1 MRIHY
6 NLRDKN
12 AKEKTSIFLVARH
25 FGKNLRYSTGLSISP
40 TLWDV
45 KRNRPKSGQLPDV
58 RVALNQLEEKAEKA
72 LMDAGNLSQ
81 PEFKAL
87 MDKITRKVE
96 DSGGKTPYLIQFIR
110 EYLEEKNQGG
120 VKSLGTLLVNFS
132 AGTNYSQWGRI
143 DWSRVK
149 KDIRFDA
156 IDWNWHRKFYN
167 YCVAQGLQAG
177 YVKQVFRLLSLILNA
192 SRPTHHNN
200 QINKAKGWAD
210 IKNGDVRHTP
220 IALTLEEVNK
230 LAALELAGEDA
241 RVRDL
246 FLIGV
251 YSGQRW
257 SDFSTIQ
264 PNQIRDGKVY
274 FVQKKKKNRAVIPL
288 DLWRGLFPETLGE
301 ILERYGNASPTLP
314 TCRSDIYFN
323 ERVQFLCRR
332 AGIVDQV
339 EVFDTSGGDFKI
351 IYLEKWQKVRSHTAR
366 RTFATLCRRA
376 EMSLPAIARFTGHKS
391 TDQLKKYIGIG
402 EDELQQAAESEAE
415 AARQRMLSKAI

>member
-12 AKEKTSIFLVARH
+12 AAEKTSIFLVVRH
-25 FGKNLRYSTGLSISP
+25 FGKNLRYSTGHSISP

-45 KRNRPKSGQLPDV
+45 RRNRPKSGQLPHV

-87 MDKITRKVE
+87 MDKITGKVE

-220 IALTLEEVNK
+220 IALTLDEVNK

-241 RVRDL
+241 KARDL

-301 ILERYGNASPTLP
+301 ILGRYGNASPTLP
-314 TCRSDIYFN
+314 TCRTDIYFN

-332 AGIVDQV
+332 AGIIDQV

-402 EDELQQAAESEAE
+402 EDELQHAAEREAE